1 MSAPAETR
9 AAARPRSIHRRGRLI
24 QPAARRTS
32 RLATVSCGAV
42 LLYGLAALVVLPEGD
57 SSLLARLISA
67 AALVASASVAVA
79 VVRWKATRARG
90 AMMLLLGFT
99 MMAVTGGVVA
109 KRLVDEV
116 SLVDLLGAAASVAG
130 VILVIAGWKLSLA
143 GIARR
148 WLRTTVAIVATL
160 LIAQFLLLPAGIALD
175 VTNRPRPTGSSRT
188 PADVGLRFQ
197 DVRIRGA
204 GGTLLSAWWIA
215 PENGAAIVLLPGS
228 GSTRHAVLDHAA
240 LVARHGYGALLLD
253 WRGHGE
259 SEGRSMEF
267 GWGAETD
274 VSAAVS
280 FALGRPGVTRGVAVL
295 GLSLGGEVGL
305 AATALDPRIEAAVV
319 EGISARSWADARL
332 EPDPHPV
339 GYVNQWLTFV
349 LVDVLAPE
357 PRPLPLIDLVTRIQA
372 PVLMISGAPSN
383 EQKIDPVYAAA
394 APDVITLWPLPDS
407 PHTQAL
413 GTHPAEY
420 EHRVISVFDGAL
432 LGNGA
437 VAPNG

>member
-1 MSAPAETR
+1 
-9 AAARPRSIHRRGRLI
+9 
-24 QPAARRTS
+24 
-32 RLATVSCGAV
+32 
-42 LLYGLAALVVLPEGD
+42 
-57 SSLLARLISA
+57 
-67 AALVASASVAVA
+67 
-79 VVRWKATRARG
+79 
-90 AMMLLLGFT
+90 MLLVGFT
-99 MMAVTGGVVA
+99 MIAVAGGVVA
-109 KRLVDEV
+109 KRLVDDL
-116 SLVDLLGAAASVAG
+116 SLVTLLGAVASTAG
-130 VILVIAGWKLSLA
+130 VILVVVGWKLSLS

-148 WLRTTVAIVATL
+148 WARITIAILSTILV
-160 LIAQFLLLPAGIALD
+160 AQFLVLPAGVALD

-188 PADVGLRFQ
+188 PADVGLRFE
-197 DVRIRGA
+197 DVRIRSA
-204 GGTLLSAWWIA
+204 DGTLLSAWWIA

-253 WRGHGE
+253 WRGHGK

-267 GWGAETD
+267 GWGAEAD

-280 FALGRPGVTRGVAVL
+280 FALSRPAVTRGVGVL

-305 AATALDPRIEAAVV
+305 AATALDPRIGAAVV
-319 EGISARSWADARL
+319 EGVSARSWADARL

-339 GYVNQWLTFV
+339 GYLNQWLTFV
-349 LVDVLAPE
+349 LVGVLAPE
-357 PRPLPLIDLVTRIQA
+357 ARPLPLIDLVTQIDV

-383 EQKIDPVYAAA
+383 ERKLDPVYADA

-413 GTHPAEY
+413 RTHPTEY
-420 EHRVISVFDGAL
+420 ERRVISVFDGAL
-432 LGNGA
+432 QGNGG

>member
-1 MSAPAETR
+1 MSAPADTR
-9 AAARPRSIHRRGRLI
+9 APARPSVTPRQDRIRSAARG
-24 QPAARRTS
+24 TS
-32 RLATVSCGAV
+32 RLATVASGAV
-42 LLYGLAALVVLPEGD
+42 VLYGLAALVVLPEGD
-57 SSLLARLISA
+57 PSLLARLISA
-67 AALVASASVAVA
+67 AALVTSASLAVA
-79 VVRWKATRARG
+79 FVRWGAARARG
-90 AMMLLLGFT
+90 AVMLLVGFT
-99 MMAVTGGVVA
+99 MIAVAGGVVA
-109 KRLVDEV
+109 KRLIDDV
-116 SLVDLLGAAASVAG
+116 SLVDLLGAAASIAG
-130 VILVIAGWKLSLA
+130 VILVVAGWKLSLA

-148 WLRTTVAIVATL
+148 WMRTTIAILATL
-160 LIAQFLLLPAGIALD
+160 VVAQFLLLPAGVALD

-188 PADVGLRFQ
+188 PADVGLPFQ

-204 GGTLLSAWWIA
+204 DGTLLSAWWIA

-253 WRGHGE
+253 WRGHGK

-267 GWGAETD
+267 GWGAESD
-274 VSAAVS
+274 VRAAVS
-280 FALGRPGVTRGVAVL
+280 FVLSQAGVTRGVGVL

-305 AATALDPRIEAAVV
+305 AATALDPRIDAAVV
-319 EGISARSWADARL
+319 EGVSARSWADARL

-339 GYVNQWLTFV
+339 GYVNQWLTFA
-349 LVDVLAPE
+349 LLDVLAPE
-357 PRPLPLIDLVTRIQA
+357 PRPLPLVDLVTRIEA

-383 EQKIDPVYAAA
+383 ERKLDPVYADA
-394 APDVITLWPLPDS
+394 APDVITLWPLPDTR
-407 PHTQAL
+407 HTRAL

-420 EHRVISVFDGAL
+420 ERRVLSVFDGAL

>member
-1 MSAPAETR
+1 MSAPADTR
-9 AAARPRSIHRRGRLI
+9 APARSSAIHQHGRLH
-24 QPAARRTS
+24 AAAPGTS
-32 RLATVSCGAV
+32 RLAAGAFGAAV
-42 LLYGLAALVVLPEGD
+42 VYGLAALVVLPEGD
-57 SSLLARLISA
+57 PSLLARMISA
-67 AALVASASVAVA
+67 TALVISASLALA
-79 VVRWKATRARG
+79 FIRRGAAWARG
-90 AMMLLLGFT
+90 AMMLLVGFT
-99 MMAVTGGVVA
+99 MMAVAGGVVA
-109 KRLVDEV
+109 KRLADDV
-116 SLVDLLGAAASVAG
+116 SLVDLLGAAASIAG
-130 VILVIAGWKLSLA
+130 VILVVAGWKLSLT

-148 WLRTTVAIVATL
+148 WMRTTIAIVSTL
-160 LIAQFLLLPAGIALD
+160 LVAQFFLLPAGVALD

-188 PADVGLRFQ
+188 PADVGLEFQ
-197 DVRIRGA
+197 DVRIRVA
-204 GGTLLSAWWIA
+204 DGTLLSAWWIT
-215 PENGAAIVLLPGS
+215 PENGAAIILLPGS

-253 WRGHGE
+253 WRGHG
-259 SEGRSMEF
+259 SSGGRSMEF
-267 GWGAETD
+267 GWGAEAD

-280 FALGRPGVTRGVAVL
+280 FALDQTGVTRGVGVL

-305 AATALDPRIEAAVV
+305 AATALDPRIGAAVV
-319 EGISARSWADARL
+319 EGVSARSWADARL

-357 PRPLPLIDLVTRIQA
+357 PRPLPLIDLVTRIEA
-372 PVLMISGAPSN
+372 PVLMVSGAPSN
-383 EQKIDPVYAAA
+383 ERKLDPVYAAA
-394 APDVITLWPLPDS
+394 TPDVITLWPLADS

-420 EHRVISVFDGAL
+420 ERRVISVFDGAL